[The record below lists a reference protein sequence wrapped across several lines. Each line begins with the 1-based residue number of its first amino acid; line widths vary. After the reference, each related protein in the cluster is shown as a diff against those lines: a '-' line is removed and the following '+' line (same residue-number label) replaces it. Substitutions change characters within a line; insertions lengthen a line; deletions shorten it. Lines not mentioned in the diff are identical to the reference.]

1 MVVGDIPDPADLLV
15 VGGGPGGYA
24 TAIAGAQ
31 SGRNVTLV
39 DRGEWNGLGGSCL
52 HVGCIPSK
60 ALIELA
66 RNAVDAGATPGL
78 DVGPL
83 SIDLVAFQR
92 HRETIVGGLA
102 HGVAGLMKHYG
113 VETVQGELR
122 FTGARR
128 VVVTRSDDRPRHIE
142 FADVVIAVGAR
153 PVELP
158 SMPFDGDRVL
168 DSAGLLA
175 LETVPASL
183 CVVGGGYIGLELG
196 TALAKLGTKVTIV
209 EATDDIAS
217 GFGPDTARL
226 VRRSLERIG
235 ATILTGA
242 VVNSLDPECVIVD
255 TGDGSM
261 VNVPAERVLVCV
273 GRRPN
278 TDSLGLDLA
287 GVALDVAG
295 RVIVDDAGLALPHV
309 AAVGDVVDGPA
320 LAHKAT
326 AEASAAVASLG
337 GRRSSRTLGKVPLVM
352 FTDPEVASVGMT
364 PDEAKQEG
372 IEVGT
377 ATAPFSAV
385 GRALT
390 LGHSEGYVRL
400 VLDRADETVVGAQI
414 IGAHASELIAE
425 ATLAIEMGAT
435 AEDLALTIHAHPTL
449 SEGVSEAAELSAGR
463 PLHLLG
469 RIEHELARQA

>member
-1 MVVGDIPDPADLLV
+1 
-15 VGGGPGGYA
+15 
-24 TAIAGAQ
+24 
-31 SGRNVTLV
+31 
-39 DRGEWNGLGGSCL
+39 
-52 HVGCIPSK
+52 
-60 ALIELA
+60 
-66 RNAVDAGATPGL
+66 
-78 DVGPL
+78 
-83 SIDLVAFQR
+83 
-92 HRETIVGGLA
+92 
-102 HGVAGLMKHYG
+102 
-113 VETVQGELR
+113 
-122 FTGARR
+122 
-128 VVVTRSDDRPRHIE
+128 
-142 FADVVIAVGAR
+142 
-153 PVELP
+153 
-158 SMPFDGDRVL
+158 MPFDGDRVL

-377 ATAPFSAV
+377 ATAPFSAI